1 MQIFSYWL
9 LALLWLLPLRLIAQQ
24 EIKIMSYN
32 IRLDVE
38 SDGENKWSLRKDKVA
53 GLMKYYAAD
62 FIGGQE
68 VQNHQLKY
76 LIENLPGYNYIGVGR
91 DDGKEAGEYSC
102 IIYNRNKFDLVQTST
117 FWLAPNPDSV
127 SKGWDA
133 AYNRVCTYGLFKS
146 KMTKQLF
153 WVFNTHFDHV
163 GKEARLNSS
172 KLILKK
178 IATLNTKNYPV
189 FLTGDFNLRPE
200 EKPVQ
205 EISSQMQ
212 NTRTISKLAYGN
224 ADTWNAFKFHEKPN
238 GTIDYIFISNDKRLS
253 VSKFATITDSYD
265 LKYPSDHFPVM
276 ATIFLSKK

>member
-1 MQIFSYWL
+1 MNKCRLTFLL
-9 LALLWLLPLRLIAQQ
+9 LALPLIVFCQQ
-24 EIKIMSYN
+24 ELKIMSYN
-32 IRLDVE
+32 IRLDLE
-38 SDGENKWSLRKDKVA
+38 SDGENKWALRKDKVA
-53 GLMKYYAAD
+53 GLMNYYAAD
-62 FIGGQE
+62 FISGQE

-76 LIENLPGYNYIGVGR
+76 LLESLPGYHYIGVGR

-102 IIYNRNKFDLVQTST
+102 IFYNKNKFDLVQTST
-117 FWLAPNPDSV
+117 FWLSPTPDSV

-146 KMTKQLF
+146 KQTKQLL

-163 GKEARLNSS
+163 GKDARLNSS

-178 IATLNTKNYPV
+178 ISGLNAKHYPV
-189 FLTGDFNLRPE
+189 ILTGDFNLHPE
-200 EKPVQ
+200 EQPVQ
-205 EISSQMQ
+205 EISRQMQ
-212 NTRTISKLAYGN
+212 NTRTISKQVYGN

-265 LKYPSDHFPVM
+265 LRYPSDHFPVM
-276 ATIFLSKK
+276 ATILLSKK